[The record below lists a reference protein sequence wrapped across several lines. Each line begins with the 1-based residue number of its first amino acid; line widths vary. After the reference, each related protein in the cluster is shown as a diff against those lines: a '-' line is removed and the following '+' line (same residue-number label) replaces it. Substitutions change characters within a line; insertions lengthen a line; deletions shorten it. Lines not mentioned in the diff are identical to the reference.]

1 MAKHCKVKESLSSR
15 KKDVH
20 FHARCVV
27 FTGGLLVGFY
37 GLVRDKISERIET
50 QARSAGR
57 WESPSSTSTVCG
69 DVNSSGR

>member
-1 MAKHCKVKESLSSR
+1 MAKHCKVKAYLSLR
-15 KKDVH
+15 KLDVH

-37 GLVRDKISERIET
+37 GLVCDKISERIET